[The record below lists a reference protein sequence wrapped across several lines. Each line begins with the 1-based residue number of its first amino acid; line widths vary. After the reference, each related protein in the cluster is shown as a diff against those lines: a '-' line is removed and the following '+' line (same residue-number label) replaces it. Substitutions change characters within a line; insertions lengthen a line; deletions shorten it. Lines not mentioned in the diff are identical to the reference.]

1 MFTTFLMGHWI
12 PLTWITLGFDYVVWG
27 MNPVGYHLTNLL
39 LHSVNAAVFYLV
51 AFRLLGLATTEVG
64 ATPLRAG
71 AVAAA
76 LVFAVHPLRAESVAW
91 VTARRDVLSGLFLL
105 LSVLTYLRASESHRG
120 QRWRCLSGSVGL
132 YDLAISCKSIVMT
145 LPFVL
150 MVLAR
155 ISHRWRRAKPL
166 FVT

>member
-71 AVAAA
+71 AVADA

-91 VTARRDVLSGLFLL
+91 VTVRRDVLSGLF
-105 LSVLTYLRASESHRG
+105 
-120 QRWRCLSGSVGL
+120 
-132 YDLAISCKSIVMT
+132 SCS
-145 LPFVL
+145 
-150 MVLAR
+150 R
-155 ISHRWRRAKPL
+155 S
-166 FVT
+166 